1 MKNTLMRCFNMLIV
15 RKLRGLILGLPREKV
30 VNRSKLEEMG
40 EMKGMKGMKGMEGM
54 ERIKIRKNLKSNIR
68 VGSNYM
74 GK

>member
-1 MKNTLMRCFNMLIV
+1 MLIV

-40 EMKGMKGMKGMEGM
+40 EMKEMEGM